1 MYPKATDGNEPNN
14 YLFSSCS
21 KHDMSSIISFR
32 GPQCFIGELSKS
44 RKTRREIKLKI
55 SLAFEMLG
63 LNLQSFV
70 LKGIFFCF
78 VCHACTF
85 QDRKMLRHLFARIFY
100 RQYVTEGGG
109 VKGEEEGKREGNG
122 EQSLRV
128 LTQSDSY
135 K

>member
-21 KHDMSSIISFR
+21 KHDMSSIISLR
-32 GPQCFIGELSKS
+32 GPQCFIGELTKS
-44 RKTRREIKLKI
+44 RKTCREIKLKI

-63 LNLQSFV
+63 LNLQSLPEYSLDSMP
-70 LKGIFFCF
+70 LKGG
-78 VCHACTF
+78 
-85 QDRKMLRHLFARIFY
+85 
-100 RQYVTEGGG
+100 GGG

>member
-1 MYPKATDGNEPNN
+1 
-14 YLFSSCS
+14 
-21 KHDMSSIISFR
+21 MSSIISFR

-109 VKGEEEGKREGNG
+109 GGGLRERKKEKEKGTES
-122 EQSLRV
+122 SL
-128 LTQSDSY
+128 
-135 K
+135 

>member
-1 MYPKATDGNEPNN
+1 MGNFIMYPKATDGNEPNN

-70 LKGIFFCF
+70 LEGIFFLFRLSRMHISSSKNVTSSFCQNILST
-78 VCHACTF
+78 VCH
-85 QDRKMLRHLFARIFY
+85 
-100 RQYVTEGGG
+100 
-109 VKGEEEGKREGNG
+109 
-122 EQSLRV
+122 
-128 LTQSDSY
+128 
-135 K
+135 

>member
-1 MYPKATDGNEPNN
+1 
-14 YLFSSCS
+14 
-21 KHDMSSIISFR
+21 MSSIISFR

-44 RKTRREIKLKI
+44 RKICRGIKLKI

-63 LNLQSFV
+63 LNLQS
-70 LKGIFFCF
+70 LPEYSIDSMPLEGG
-78 VCHACTF
+78 
-85 QDRKMLRHLFARIFY
+85 
-100 RQYVTEGGG
+100 GGG

>member
-1 MYPKATDGNEPNN
+1 
-14 YLFSSCS
+14 
-21 KHDMSSIISFR
+21 MSSIISLR
-32 GPQCFIGELSKS
+32 GPQCFIGELTKS
-44 RKTRREIKLKI
+44 RKTCREIKLKI

-63 LNLQSFV
+63 LNLQS
-70 LKGIFFCF
+70 LPEYYI
-78 VCHACTF
+78 
-85 QDRKMLRHLFARIFY
+85 DRG
-100 RQYVTEGGG
+100 VGGGGGGG

>member
-1 MYPKATDGNEPNN
+1 
-14 YLFSSCS
+14 
-21 KHDMSSIISFR
+21 MSSIISLR
-32 GPQCFIGELSKS
+32 GPQCFIGELTKS
-44 RKTRREIKLKI
+44 RKTCREIKLKI

-63 LNLQSFV
+63 LNLQSLPEYSIDSMP
-70 LKGIFFCF
+70 LK
-78 VCHACTF
+78 
-85 QDRKMLRHLFARIFY
+85 
-100 RQYVTEGGG
+100 GG

>member
-1 MYPKATDGNEPNN
+1 
-14 YLFSSCS
+14 
-21 KHDMSSIISFR
+21 MSSIISLR
-32 GPQCFIGELSKS
+32 GPQCFIGELTES
-44 RKTRREIKLKI
+44 RKTCREIKLKI

-63 LNLQSFV
+63 LNLQSLPEYSIDSMP
-70 LKGIFFCF
+70 LK
-78 VCHACTF
+78 
-85 QDRKMLRHLFARIFY
+85 R
-100 RQYVTEGGG
+100 GGG

>member
-1 MYPKATDGNEPNN
+1 
-14 YLFSSCS
+14 
-21 KHDMSSIISFR
+21 MSSIISLR

-44 RKTRREIKLKI
+44 RKTCCGIKLKI

-70 LKGIFFCF
+70 LEGICFCF

-85 QDRKMLRHLFARIFY
+85 QARKMLRHLFARIFY
-100 RQYVTEGGG
+100 RQYATEGGGG
-109 VKGEEEGKREGNG
+109 VKGEAEGKIEGNG

>member
-1 MYPKATDGNEPNN
+1 
-14 YLFSSCS
+14 
-21 KHDMSSIISFR
+21 MSSIISFR

-70 LKGIFFCF
+70 LEGIFFCF

-85 QDRKMLRHLFARIFY
+85 QARKMLRHLFARI
-100 RQYVTEGGG
+100 YVTEGGG
-109 VKGEEEGKREGNG
+109 GGLRERKKEKEKGTES
-122 EQSLRV
+122 SL
-128 LTQSDSY
+128 
-135 K
+135 

>member
-1 MYPKATDGNEPNN
+1 
-14 YLFSSCS
+14 
-21 KHDMSSIISFR
+21 MSSIISFR

-55 SLAFEMLG
+55 SVAFEMLG

-109 VKGEEEGKREGNG
+109 GGLRERKKEKEKGTES
-122 EQSLRV
+122 SL
-128 LTQSDSY
+128 
-135 K
+135 

>member
-1 MYPKATDGNEPNN
+1 
-14 YLFSSCS
+14 
-21 KHDMSSIISFR
+21 MSSIISFR

-55 SLAFEMLG
+55 SLASEMLG
-63 LNLQSFV
+63 INLQSFV

-109 VKGEEEGKREGNG
+109 GLRERKKEKEKGTES
-122 EQSLRV
+122 SL
-128 LTQSDSY
+128 
-135 K
+135 

>member
-1 MYPKATDGNEPNN
+1 
-14 YLFSSCS
+14 
-21 KHDMSSIISFR
+21 MSSIISFR

-70 LKGIFFCF
+70 LEGIFSVSSVTHVHFKLEKCY
-78 VCHACTF
+78 V
-85 QDRKMLRHLFARIFY
+85 IFLPEY
-100 RQYVTEGGG
+100 SIDSMSLKGGGG

>member
-70 LKGIFFCF
+70 LKGIFSVSSVTHVHFKIEKCY
-78 VCHACTF
+78 V
-85 QDRKMLRHLFARIFY
+85 IFLPEY
-100 RQYVTEGGG
+100 STDSMSLKGGG
-109 VKGEEEGKREGNG
+109 G
-122 EQSLRV
+122 
-128 LTQSDSY
+128 
-135 K
+135 

>member
-1 MYPKATDGNEPNN
+1 
-14 YLFSSCS
+14 
-21 KHDMSSIISFR
+21 MSSIISFR

-70 LKGIFFCF
+70 LEGIFFCF

-85 QDRKMLRHLFARIFY
+85 QARKMLRHLFARI
-100 RQYVTEGGG
+100 YVTEGGGGG
-109 VKGEEEGKREGNG
+109 VKGEEEGKREGSG